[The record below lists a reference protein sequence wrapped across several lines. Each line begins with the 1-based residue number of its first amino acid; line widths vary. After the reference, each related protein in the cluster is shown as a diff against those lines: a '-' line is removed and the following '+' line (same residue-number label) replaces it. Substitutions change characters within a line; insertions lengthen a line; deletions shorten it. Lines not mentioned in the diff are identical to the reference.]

1 MSDNKKYYYLKL
13 KDSFFDSEEM
23 KILESQKNG
32 IEYQNLY
39 LKLCLLSL
47 KSEGKLMFKDCLPYD
62 LNMISTVLRVNIDTV
77 KTGIELFQK
86 LGLIDI
92 MDSGLIFMS
101 DIQSL
106 IGAGS
111 SEGDRKKI
119 YREKI
124 KSHKKIEGGQMSD
137 KRPPEIELEKELELE
152 KEIKRKI
159 PPSLEEL
166 KQYLSEQN
174 ITQFSADNF
183 YDYYEAKGWMIGK
196 NKMKD
201 WRAAVRTW
209 KSRNKSKSEMSEE
222 ELFRLRAEENKKYFE
237 RGI

>member
-32 IEYQNLY
+32 TQYQNLY

-62 LNMISTVLRVNIDTV
+62 LNMISTVLRVDIDTV
-77 KTGIELFQK
+77 KTGCELFQK

-111 SEGDRKKI
+111 SEGDRKKL

-124 KSHKKIEGGQMSD
+124 K
-137 KRPPEIELEKELELE
+137 
-152 KEIKRKI
+152 
-159 PPSLEEL
+159 EL
-166 KQYLSEQN
+166 KN
-174 ITQFSADNF
+174 IGTDICPTNVHQ
-183 YDYYEAKGWMIGK
+183 
-196 NKMKD
+196 
-201 WRAAVRTW
+201 R
-209 KSRNKSKSEMSEE
+209 
-222 ELFRLRAEENKKYFE
+222 
-237 RGI
+237 